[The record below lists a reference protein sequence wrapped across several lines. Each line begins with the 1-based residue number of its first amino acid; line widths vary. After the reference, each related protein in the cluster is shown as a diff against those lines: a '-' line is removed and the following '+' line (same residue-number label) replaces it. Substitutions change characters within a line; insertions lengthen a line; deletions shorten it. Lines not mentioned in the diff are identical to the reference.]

1 MLCCLEGSG
10 ELFNGSLGSVEG
22 LRLFASTSPIL
33 QGLLPHLC
41 FRKMDGEI
49 RQVRLKCRCVKMLD
63 GLSNRAVQC
72 FPFTYEQFCVHGLP
86 RQCVPKRKLLR
97 RLLDNELGRDQLLD
111 EPQELRFVLLGE
123 CLQEGKIEVPYGHGC
138 QVQHLP
144 GSFAQMIGA
153 LLHGILYAAWDVQLA
168 ELLALP
174 APLFVKNVSG
184 LDERF
189 EEFLDEKGI
198 ALGQGVHGIQQ
209 FDLRQGRHCEHR
221 ATKSEDRIQHGTHL
235 TAGEGGEG
243 AFLGE
248 TFPVQ
253 VRQEMAQAWLNLVTP
268 VGQQDKQ
275 GGSSTAPR
283 QVMEKVQAGLV
294 TPMQVLNDQQPR
306 LFGCRTEEEMS
317 QGGEETTFLLLR
329 IKWGQRG
336 EIRRQ
341 GEQVRK
347 QGRQRRGQGTHFRD
361 HLFRGRG
368 GQVCPQQIKQR
379 SVGTGT
385 IRWETLALQEEEA
398 LSSRVGLRFGHQAR
412 FADPRFAGKQDNL
425 PRAAPRSINEQA
437 QCRELGCASNQD
449 RANDWGTQKR
459 LHSVCHFLTN
469 VFLHASILSC
479 T

>member
-111 EPQELRFVLLGE
+111 ERQELRFVLVGE
-123 CLQEGKIEVPYGHGC
+123 GLQEGKIEVPSGHGC

-144 GSFAQMIGA
+144 GSFTQTTGA
-153 LLHGILYAAWDVQLA
+153 KLDGILDAAWDVPLA
-168 ELLALP
+168 QLLALP
-174 APLFVKNVSG
+174 VTLLVNNVSG

-189 EEFLDEKGI
+189 EQFLDEKGI
-198 ALGQGVHGIQQ
+198 ALSKRVHGIQQ
-209 FDLRQGRHCEHR
+209 FALQEGRHREHR
-221 ATKSEDRIQHGTHL
+221 ATQSEDRIQHGTHL
-235 TAGEGGEG
+235 TPAEGGEG
-243 AFLGE
+243 EFLGE
-248 TFPVQ
+248 TFTVQ
-253 VRQEMAQAWLNLVTP
+253 VGQEMAQAGVNLVAA

-275 GGSSTAPR
+275 GGGSTAPC

-294 TPMQVLNDQQPR
+294 TPMQVLNDQQRR
-306 LFGCRTEEEMS
+306 LLGCLAEEELS
-317 QGGEETTFLLLR
+317 QGGEEATFLVLR

-336 EIRRQ
+336 ESRGQR
-341 GEQVRK
+341 EQVGE
-347 QGRQRRGQGTHFRD
+347 QGRQRRGQGPHFRG
-361 HLFRGRG
+361 HLFWGRG
-368 GQVCPQQIKQR
+368 GEV
-379 SVGTGT
+379 
-385 IRWETLALQEEEA
+385 
-398 LSSRVGLRFGHQAR
+398 
-412 FADPRFAGKQDNL
+412 
-425 PRAAPRSINEQA
+425 
-437 QCRELGCASNQD
+437 
-449 RANDWGTQKR
+449 
-459 LHSVCHFLTN
+459 
-469 VFLHASILSC
+469 
-479 T
+479 

>member
-22 LRLFASTSPIL
+22 LRLFASTSPIF

-123 CLQEGKIEVPYGHGC
+123 CLQEGKIEVPSGHGC

-144 GSFAQMIGA
+144 GSFAQLSGA
-153 LLHGILYAAWDVQLA
+153 KRDGILYAAGDVQRA
-168 ELLALP
+168 SLLALP
-174 APLFVKNVSG
+174 ATLLIKNVSG

-189 EEFLDEKGI
+189 EQFLDDKGI
-198 ALGQGVHGIQQ
+198 ALRQAVHGIQQ
-209 FDLRQGRHCEHR
+209 FALRQGRHREHR
-221 ATKSEDRIQHGTHL
+221 ATKLEDRIQHGTRI
-235 TAGEGGEG
+235 TAGEEGES

-248 TFPVQ
+248 TFTVQ
-253 VRQEMAQAWLNLVTP
+253 VRQEMAQAWVNLVTA

-275 GGSSTAPR
+275 GGGRTAPR
-283 QVMEKVQAGLV
+283 QVMEKVQTGLV
-294 TPMQVLNDQQPR
+294 TPMQVLNNQQHG
-306 LFGCRTEEEMS
+306 LLGCLAEEEMS

-341 GEQVRK
+341 REQIRK
-347 QGRQRRGQGTHFRD
+347 QGRQRRGQRTHFGV
-361 HLFRGRG
+361 HVFSGRGRH
-368 GQVCPQQIKQR
+368 V
-379 SVGTGT
+379 
-385 IRWETLALQEEEA
+385 
-398 LSSRVGLRFGHQAR
+398 
-412 FADPRFAGKQDNL
+412 
-425 PRAAPRSINEQA
+425 
-437 QCRELGCASNQD
+437 
-449 RANDWGTQKR
+449 
-459 LHSVCHFLTN
+459 
-469 VFLHASILSC
+469 
-479 T
+479 